1 MIIDIKACLII
12 GIILSIFTIIRYILK
27 DLEDGEIWIGI
38 IIEDVASGFII
49 GLSWIISMPILIV
62 TNIILAMIMIFYR
75 EEDDDNE

>member
-1 MIIDIKACLII
+1 MIIDLKAYLII
-12 GIILSIFTIIRYILK
+12 GILLTIFNIIRYILK
-27 DLEDGEIWIGI
+27 DLEDGEIWTGEI
-38 IIEDVASGFII
+38 IADVANGFII

>member
-12 GIILSIFTIIRYILK
+12 GIILSILTIIRYILK

>member
-1 MIIDIKACLII
+1 MIIDIKAYLII

-27 DLEDGEIWIGI
+27 DLEDGKIWTGV
-38 IIEDVASGFII
+38 IIEDVASGLII
-49 GLSWIISMPILIV
+49 GLSWIISIPILIV

>member
-1 MIIDIKACLII
+1 MIIDIKAYLII
-12 GIILSIFTIIRYILK
+12 GIILSILIIIRDILK
-27 DLEDGEIWIGI
+27 DLEDGEIWTGV
-38 IIEDVASGFII
+38 IIEDVASGLII